1 MEEELK
7 AVNSESKKKEKE
19 VASLKEK
26 INEKD
31 KEIQHIREQRN
42 KLAKGECESQ
52 LAFDIMYK
60 EAEQGRQNAVERY
73 GALKIIYVSFCTSV
87 LLTESQLKL

>member
-7 AVNSESKKKEKE
+7 AVNSESKKNEEE
-19 VASLKEK
+19 VTSLKEK

-31 KEIQHIREQRN
+31 KEIEHLREQRN

-52 LAFDIMYK
+52 LAVDIMYK
-60 EAEQGRQNAVERY
+60 EAEQERQSAVERY
-73 GALKIIYVSFCTSV
+73 GTLEII
-87 LLTESQLKL
+87 